1 MAIKVLAVDDEAG
14 FTKLVKMNLERD
26 KEFEVRVENSSNKAL
41 SAALE
46 FKPDVILLDVVMPG
60 MDGGDVLTQVKK
72 NAALANIPVVFMT
85 ALMAPREVGEKGFQM
100 SPTGIVLPK
109 PVNLDTL
116 KKTLR
121 DAANGEPVE

>member
-26 KEFEVRVENSSNKAL
+26 QEFEVRVENDSNKAL
-41 SAALE
+41 SAALD

-60 MDGGDVLTQVKK
+60 MDGGDVLTQVKQ
-72 NAALANIPVVFMT
+72 NAALAEVPVVFMT
-85 ALMAPREVGEKGFQM
+85 ALMAPREVGEHGFQM

-121 DAANGEPVE
+121 SAANGESVE

>member
-1 MAIKVLAVDDEAG
+1 MTIKVLAVDDEAG

-26 KEFEVRVENSSNKAL
+26 QEFEVRVENDSNKAL
-41 SAALE
+41 SAALD

-72 NAALANIPVVFMT
+72 NAALADIPVVFMT
-85 ALMAPREVGEKGFQM
+85 ALMAPREVGEQGFQM

-121 DAANGEPVE
+121 DAAKGESAG